1 MIEIEFHNNKYKEE
15 LKVLDNDLL
24 SNPRLKVLQHFEKF
38 TKTKISGKI
47 LDSGCG
53 NGFASIWIAKNTKAE
68 QITSLDISPVAIEH
82 LVPQNIKR
90 YGVGKMIV
98 PTIGDFSNT
107 NFESN
112 FNFVIAFGSLH
123 HSECLFTTFKSI
135 AASLKINGYVIA
147 HEPVMPNYTTHS
159 HYIEKYNKI
168 EEKHG
173 LIFKHGDRF
182 DRFYREAE
190 YISAALYCGLDLIH
204 CDEFDVTGGSDPVL
218 KNKVFYFKKNKIE
231 YVPHLWEPLMH
242 AD

>member
-1 MIEIEFHNNKYKEE
+1 MIETEFHNRKYKEE
-15 LKVLDNDLL
+15 LEFSHHDLL
-24 SNPRLKVLQHFEKF
+24 SNPRLKVLQHFENF
-38 TKTKISGKI
+38 TKTKISGKV

-53 NGFASIWIAKNTKAE
+53 NGYASIWIAKNTKAE

-82 LVPQNIKR
+82 LVPLNIKR
-90 YGVGKMIV
+90 YGVEKKIV

-107 NFESN
+107 NFESS

-135 AASLKINGYVIA
+135 SASLKINGYVIA

-159 HYIEKYNKI
+159 HYIDKYNQI
-168 EEKHG
+168 EEKHE
-173 LIFKHGDRF
+173 LVFKHGDRF

-190 YISAALYCGLDLIH
+190 YISAAIYNGLDLIH
-204 CDEFDVTGGSDPVL
+204 CDEFDVSGASDGVL
-218 KNKVFYFKKNKIE
+218 KSKVFYFKKNKID
-231 YVPHLWEPLMH
+231 YVPHLWKPLMH